1 MVSCWFRLL
10 MLYLPLLNICGS
22 IIGKYKFL
30 VCIANATQNKVNVKN
45 SLKKIAFL
53 YFFCQCLVYIIFSH
67 SCNIFFSFSNVGT
80 PSGVHLFDHLLWLIF
95 QSSIY
100 TLHYTISSSSC
111 MLMVTFCGQL
121 SCTSSTPVFLTC
133 LSDLWA
139 LPTLF
144 RADAGP
150 STLKNLDQNGWRL
163 NRALFKFI

>member
-53 YFFCQCLVYIIFSH
+53 YFFANVLFTLFFLTLVIIL
-67 SCNIFFSFSNVGT
+67 FSFSNVGT
-80 PSGVHLFDHLLWLIF
+80 PSRVHLFDHLLWLIF

-100 TLHYTISSSSC
+100 TLHYTIFSSSC

-144 RADAGP
+144 RADADP
-150 STLKNLDQNGWRL
+150 STM
-163 NRALFKFI
+163 